1 MRRWADRPGENLISE
16 MMSLRWWKDTRSS
29 RVSAFTIMKLP
40 SFRPTA
46 KALPSGEKQQQRP
59 PAEDKVSVKCLGP
72 VHFLL
77 SVSVSQWL
85 TFPEFAYSQHA
96 VARGQ
101 VPYAQGFVIADGS
114 TEREMGMSSQAPH
127 FTLHVTLPI
136 HKSRNV
142 WFKWSTHFYNRWWRK
157 KKLKNDST
165 WIYIH
170 IFCLILCFLFPISL
184 LTLNLFLS
192 FLILKAHLIH
202 LFGLTSL
209 LRIPSELFSTDL
221 IKLDFS

>member
-46 KALPSGEKQQQRP
+46 KALPSGEKQQHRP

-157 KKLKNDST
+157 KSWKMIQHEY
-165 WIYIH
+165 IYIFFVSDFVFF
-170 IFCLILCFLFPISL
+170 ISYFSVDFEFISL
-184 LTLNLFLS
+184 FLNSEGSPHTS
-192 FLILKAHLIH
+192 FWPYLPPAYSFWAL
-202 LFGLTSL
+202 
-209 LRIPSELFSTDL
+209 
-221 IKLDFS
+221 

>member
-59 PAEDKVSVKCLGP
+59 PAADKVSVKCLGRSTSCYQLA
-72 VHFLL
+72 FQ
-77 SVSVSQWL
+77 QWL

-114 TEREMGMSSQAPH
+114 TEREMGMSGQAPH

-136 HKSRNV
+136 HKSRNI

-157 KKLKNDST
+157 KELKNDST
-165 WIYIH
+165 WIYMH
-170 IFCLILCFLFPISL
+170 IVCVWFCVFYS
-184 LTLNLFLS
+184 LFLCWLNFFFSLRFLNSEGSPHTS
-192 FLILKAHLIH
+192 FLPYLPPAYSFWAL
-202 LFGLTSL
+202 
-209 LRIPSELFSTDL
+209 
-221 IKLDFS
+221 